1 MIGKRPRGSGHVV
14 RREIRYLQLD
24 LAGALMEKPMVPM
37 EGRYILAW
45 REVGRAAGMHYRGF
59 ACGYGLDQRR
69 RREETGA
76 AAGARTWRRA

>member
-24 LAGALMEKPMVPM
+24 LAGALMEKPMVPV
-37 EGRYILAW
+37 EGRYVLAW

-69 RREETGA
+69 RREEPG